1 MLVEEVG
8 VAVRPLVAAVEGVA
22 VVAVEEVVG
31 VGEALPTNSNSSNSS
46 RPCSTTTHR

>member
-1 MLVEEVG
+1 MG

-22 VVAVEEVVG
+22 VVAVEEE
-31 VGEALPTNSNSSNSS
+31 VGEALPTNSSNNSNS